1 MWTWNSGTRCGTWNC
16 EKGGKHKIV
25 EQGGENEIVEEDGE
39 HKNVEEMNKMKLNHE
54 HFNNT

>member
-1 MWTWNSGTRCGTWNC
+1 
-16 EKGGKHKIV
+16 V